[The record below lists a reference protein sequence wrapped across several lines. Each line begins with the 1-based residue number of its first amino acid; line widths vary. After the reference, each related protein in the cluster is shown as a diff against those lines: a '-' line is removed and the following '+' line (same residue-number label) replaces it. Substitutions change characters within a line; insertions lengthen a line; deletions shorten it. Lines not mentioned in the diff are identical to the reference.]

1 MATGQAARRDSAGPA
16 GSKGATNTTNLRRI
30 SRKQRQCRYVTC
42 RVGRA
47 AGEVGACETLYGT
60 EGGPSWDQAAGAG
73 RELTPDMEETQDKHS
88 PHPPDCSTVQCISG
102 KQILEHLVD
111 RLKCIMSIFDHTVSE
126 TIWSKQFMRS
136 KLRKEGACFWSN

>member
-1 MATGQAARRDSAGPA
+1 MSPA
-16 GSKGATNTTNLRRI
+16 GWGE
-30 SRKQRQCRYVTC
+30 QQ
-42 RVGRA
+42 GRW
-47 AGEVGACETLYGT
+47 GACETLYGT

-126 TIWSKQFMRS
+126 TIWSKQFMRR
-136 KLRKEGACFWSN
+136 KLRKKGACFWSN

>member
-1 MATGQAARRDSAGPA
+1 MFTRVQTSLSHPRAGGRRTD
-16 GSKGATNTTNLRRI
+16 
-30 SRKQRQCRYVTC
+30 
-42 RVGRA
+42 GRA
-47 AGEVGACETLYGT
+47 AWDGTAFVKQSEAGEQQGRWGACETLYGT
-60 EGGPSWDQAAGAG
+60 EGSPSWDQAAGAG

-102 KQILEHLVD
+102 KQRLEHLLG